1 MKNVFP
7 GFPEFI
13 RLGAFAL
20 GLTIQI
26 HAFAGNEPTP
36 ISNDATLPALP
47 ANVAELKFRDFFVLP
62 LGEGEP
68 KFTQQLH
75 GLDGKRVRILGY
87 MARQEA
93 PAPGVFL
100 LTPMPM
106 TLAAAADDLPAA
118 TLYVHLPPALA
129 GRTAPHATGLVAL
142 TGTLSIGSRQ
152 EADGRMSLVRLQLDL
167 APDTQPQ
174 RA

>member
-26 HAFAGNEPTP
+26 HAFAGSEPARV
-36 ISNDATLPALP
+36 SADSTLPALP
-47 ANVAELKFRDFFVLP
+47 ANIAELKFRDFFVLP
-62 LGEGEP
+62 LGDGEP
-68 KFTQQLH
+68 KLTPLLH
-75 GLDGKRVRILGY
+75 GLDGRRVRIVGY

-93 PAPGVFL
+93 PGPGVFL

-106 TLAAAADDLPAA
+106 TLTGAADDLPAA
-118 TLYVHLPPALA
+118 TLFVHQPPALA
-129 GRTAPHATGLVAL
+129 GRTATHATGLVAL
-142 TGTLSIGSRQ
+142 TGTLSVGNRH
-152 EADGRMSLVRLQLDL
+152 EADGRISLVRLQLDL
-167 APDTQPQ
+167 A
-174 RA
+174 

>member
-26 HAFAGNEPTP
+26 HAFAGSEPTP
-36 ISNDATLPALP
+36 ISTDATLPALP
-47 ANVAELKFRDFFVLP
+47 ANIAELKFRDFFVLP

-68 KFTQQLH
+68 KLTPLLH
-75 GLDGKRVRILGY
+75 GLDGKRVRIVGY

-93 PAPGVFL
+93 PSPGAFL

-118 TLYVHLPPALA
+118 TLFVHLPPALEAQTATHAA
-129 GRTAPHATGLVAL
+129 GLIAL
-142 TGTLSIGSRQ
+142 TGTLSVGNRQ
-152 EADGRMSLVRLQLDL
+152 ETDGRISLVRLQLDL
-167 APDTQPQ
+167 VPDVQPQ

>member
-26 HAFAGNEPTP
+26 HAFAGSEPTP
-36 ISNDATLPALP
+36 ISSDATLPALP
-47 ANVAELKFRDFFVLP
+47 ANISELRFRDFFVLP
-62 LGEGEP
+62 LGDGEP
-68 KFTQQLH
+68 KLTQQLH
-75 GLDGKRVRILGY
+75 GLDGRRVRIVGY

-93 PAPGVFL
+93 PGQGVFL

-118 TLYVHLPPALA
+118 TLYVHLPSALEGQIATHAA
-129 GRTAPHATGLVAL
+129 GLIAL
-142 TGTLSIGSRQ
+142 TGTLSVGNRQ
-152 EADGRMSLVRLQLDL
+152 EADGHIYLIRLQLDL
-167 APDTQPQ
+167 APDAQPQ

>member
-20 GLTIQI
+20 GLTIHI
-26 HAFAGNEPTP
+26 HAFAGSEPTP
-36 ISNDATLPALP
+36 ISSDATLPALP
-47 ANVAELKFRDFFVLP
+47 ANIAELKFRDFFVLP

-68 KFTQQLH
+68 KFTQQLQ
-75 GLDGKRVRILGY
+75 GLDGRRVRIVGY
-87 MARQEA
+87 MARQET
-93 PAPGVFL
+93 PGPGIFL
-100 LTPMPM
+100 MTPMPM
-106 TLAAAADDLPAA
+106 AVAAAADDLPAA
-118 TLYVHLPPALA
+118 TLFVHLPPALA
-129 GRTAPHATGLVAL
+129 GRTATHAAGLVAL

-152 EADGRMSLVRLQLDL
+152 EADGRTSRVRLQLDL
-167 APDTQPQ
+167 APEAQPQ

>member
-20 GLTIQI
+20 GLTIHI
-26 HAFAGNEPTP
+26 HAFAGSEPTP
-36 ISNDATLPALP
+36 ISSDATLPALP
-47 ANVAELKFRDFFVLP
+47 ANIAELKFRDFFVLP

-68 KFTQQLH
+68 RFTQQLQ
-75 GLDGKRVRILGY
+75 GLDGRRVRIVGY
-87 MARQEA
+87 MARQEK
-93 PAPGVFL
+93 PGPGIFL

-106 TLAAAADDLPAA
+106 TVATEADDLPAA
-118 TLYVHLPPALA
+118 TLFVHLPSALEGQTATHAA
-129 GRTAPHATGLVAL
+129 GLIAL
-142 TGTLSIGSRQ
+142 TGTLSVGNKQ
-152 EADGRMSLVRLQLDL
+152 EADGRISLVRLQLDL
-167 APDTQPQ
+167 APDAQPQ

>member
-1 MKNVFP
+1 MRNVFP

-26 HAFAGNEPTP
+26 HAFAGGEPTP
-36 ISNDATLPALP
+36 ISTDATLPALP
-47 ANVAELKFRDFFVLP
+47 ANIAELKFRDFFVLP
-62 LGEGEP
+62 LGDGEP

-75 GLDGKRVRILGY
+75 GLDGRRVRIVGY

-93 PAPGVFL
+93 PGPGVFL

-106 TLAAAADDLPAA
+106 TLATAADDLPAA
-118 TLYVHLPPALA
+118 TLFVHLPSALEGQTATHAA
-129 GRTAPHATGLVAL
+129 GLIAL
-142 TGTLSIGSRQ
+142 TGTLSVGTKH
-152 EADGRMSLVRLQLDL
+152 EADGRISRVRLQLDL
-167 APDTQPQ
+167 APAAQPQ
-174 RA
+174 SA

>member
-36 ISNDATLPALP
+36 ISSDATLPALP
-47 ANVAELKFRDFFVLP
+47 ANIAELKFRDFFVLP

-68 KFTQQLH
+68 VFTQQLQ
-75 GLDGKRVRILGY
+75 GLDGRRVRIVGY
-87 MARQEA
+87 MASQEA
-93 PAPGVFL
+93 PGPGVFL

-106 TLAAAADDLPAA
+106 TIAAAADDLPAA
-118 TLYVHLPPALA
+118 TLFVHLPSALA
-129 GRTAPHATGLVAL
+129 TRTATHAAGLIAL
-142 TGTLSIGSRQ
+142 TGTLGVGKRQ
-152 EADGRMSLVRLQLDL
+152 EADGRISRVRLQLDL
-167 APDTQPQ
+167 APDAQPQ